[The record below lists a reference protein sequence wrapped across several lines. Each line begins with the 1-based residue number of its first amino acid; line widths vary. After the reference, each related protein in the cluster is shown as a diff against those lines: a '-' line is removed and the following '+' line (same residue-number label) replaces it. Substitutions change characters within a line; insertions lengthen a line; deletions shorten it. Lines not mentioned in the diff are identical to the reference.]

1 MATADEF
8 LEASQALI
16 DAPSSGLGHWRRSIS
31 TSYYAAFHCVVEGSV
46 AVLFR
51 DTKIANEARQWFDH
65 KPLSEVSGTLSSMP
79 PGSNFASWPG
89 ASTYGLAAP
98 DHDFKQFGQ
107 RMRSL
112 YDTRHAADYFKPE
125 ALKYGEGDARTALAD
140 ARAVCKAVNGWQSGP
155 NPTFER
161 IAFVFLK
168 KSVKASDR

>member
-31 TSYYAAFHCVVEGSV
+31 TSYYAAFHCVVEGAV
-46 AVLFR
+46 DVLFR
-51 DTKIANEARQWFDH
+51 NAALANEVRQWFDH
-65 KPLSEVSGTLSSMP
+65 KPLSEVSGTLASMP
-79 PGSNFASWPG
+79 LGSNFVSWSG
-89 ASTYGLAAP
+89 ARAYGLASPAP
-98 DHDFKQFGQ
+98 EFQQFGQ

-125 ALKYGEGDARTALAD
+125 ALHYGKGDARTALAD
-140 ARAVCKAVNGWQSGP
+140 ARAVCDSVNTWRAEP

-161 IAFVFLK
+161 IAFTFLK